1 MKYVALK
8 SKIHSVQVTERRFK
22 YEGSIEID
30 EELLEAG
37 GFKPHEKVL
46 VANFTNGFRY
56 ETYLIKGEAGSGIV
70 AVTGGGAR
78 YSCVGDVITVFAF
91 GIYEEDEEAH
101 PRIVLVDD
109 KNKIKEVKTL

>member
-1 MKYVALK
+1 MKYTALR
-8 SKIHSVQVTERRFK
+8 SKIHSAKVTERRFK

-30 EELLEAG
+30 EDLLNAG

-78 YSCVGDVITVFAF
+78 YSCIGDIIAVFAF
-91 GIYEEDEEAH
+91 GTYEEDEEAH
-101 PRIVLVDD
+101 PTVVLVND
-109 KNKIKEVKTL
+109 KNKIKEIKTL